1 VDESEAFSQ
10 SIERL
15 YDAVVDPT
23 KWSAALESISGF
35 VGGGAANLFWQDA
48 ATNEVAVFHS
58 WNENPYYTQLYFDK
72 YASLNPYFPA
82 LAFAE
87 VGRVVAGADLI
98 PHDEFRQT
106 RFYLEW
112 VKPQNFIDVIGAN
125 LERTAT
131 STSFFSIRRHENHGI
146 VDDTTRRRCQLIVP
160 HVKRAVCIGKIIE
173 NGRTQGRLLES
184 ALERMSS
191 AAMVVTETGK
201 IIFTNRKAEE
211 YLQQK
216 TAICAQQ
223 GIVCAVNCAADRT
236 LKDAFAAAAHGD
248 AALGFK
254 GIEVPLSIGNKQS
267 YVAHVLSLASEARW
281 EPSTGGVAALFVN
294 EVTPVSPSPLET
306 IAANYCLTASEIRV
320 LSAVLEEGG
329 VREIGERLGI
339 SPATVKTHLNRI
351 FAKTGARRQAD
362 LVRLAAKQTD
372 TV

>member
-1 VDESEAFSQ
+1 VDESEALSLL
-10 SIERL
+10 IEQL
-15 YDAVVDPT
+15 YDAVVDST
-23 KWSAALESISGF
+23 KWSAALESISSF
-35 VGGGAANLFWQDA
+35 VGGSAANLFWQDA
-48 ATNEVAVFHS
+48 GTNEAAIFHS

-87 VGRVVAGADLI
+87 VGKVVAGADLI

-125 LERTAT
+125 LELTAT
-131 STSFFSIRRHENHGI
+131 SSSFFSIRRHESHGI
-146 VDDTTRRRCQLIVP
+146 VDDVTRRRCQLVVP

-173 NGRTQGRLLES
+173 NGRTQGHLLEN

-201 IIFTNRKAEE
+201 IIFANRKAEE
-211 YLQQK
+211 YLQQRMI
-216 TAICAQQ
+216 ICAEQ
-223 GIVCAVNCAADRT
+223 GVVCAVNCAVDRT
-236 LKDAFAAAAHGD
+236 LKAAFAAAAHGD
-248 AALGFK
+248 AALGFQ
-254 GIEVPLSIGNKQS
+254 GIEVPLSIGNKRS
-267 YVAHVLSLASEARW
+267 YVAHVLSLASEARR
-281 EPSTGGVAALFVN
+281 ESSTDGSAALFVN
-294 EVTPVSPSPLET
+294 EVKPALPSPLEM
-306 IAANYCLTASEIRV
+306 IAANYRLTASEIRV

-339 SPATVKTHLNRI
+339 STATVKTHLNRI

-372 TV
+372 TL